1 MFGTQGFECWAN
13 PVLTIENKPL
23 GVTQM
28 DNQDIHTLRLM
39 GEIERDGNPS
49 QRELSRRL
57 NISLGLVNTFLKRL
71 VNKGYSKVKTMPRN
85 RVKYFLTPEGLAR
98 KSRLTVEYLHY
109 STRFYKEIKQ
119 LLIRKFEEM
128 EEKRISAILFFG
140 AGEVAELAY
149 LYLQLTNI
157 HLVGIVD
164 ERKNGTTF
172 FEFEAEGLDRLDRGD
187 WGAILVTRLDDTDRD
202 IEYLIEKGVDSAKIV
217 TL

>member
-1 MFGTQGFECWAN
+1 
-13 PVLTIENKPL
+13 
-23 GVTQM
+23 M

-39 GEIERDGNPS
+39 GEIERDDNPS

-71 VNKGYSKVKTMPRN
+71 VNKGYFKVKTMPKN

-109 STRFYKEIKQ
+109 STRFYKEIKR
-119 LLIRKFEEM
+119 LLIGKFKEM
-128 EEKRISAILFFG
+128 EEKRISSILFLG

-157 HLVGIVD
+157 DLVGIVD
-164 ERKNGTTF
+164 EGKNGNDF
-172 FEFEAEGLDRLDRGD
+172 FEFETEGLDRLGRED
-187 WGAILVTRLDDTDRD
+187 WDAILVTCLDDTARD
-202 IEYLIEKGVDSAKIV
+202 MKYLIEKGVDSAKIV